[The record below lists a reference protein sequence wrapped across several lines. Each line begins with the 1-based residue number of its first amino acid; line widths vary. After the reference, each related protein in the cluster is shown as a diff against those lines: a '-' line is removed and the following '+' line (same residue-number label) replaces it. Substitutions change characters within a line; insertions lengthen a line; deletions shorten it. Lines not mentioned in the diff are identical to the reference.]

1 MVVLFVSPVM
11 RTSPQ
16 GREKQTYAYFGANGQ
31 LEFGPQ
37 KRQSRSETTV
47 TRLMFT
53 GDFQKQQYNTGL
65 DEIVDNPYYG
75 SLDTTIAETYKTS
88 KTIKLQTLYELQEGF
103 EIGTLHNR
111 ITNSMFNARLS
122 KVDKDEASY
131 IGVFHV
137 DLYARANRFD
147 DTTIRGKLAIQL
159 LKNHPRVALNKES
172 ANPAIHH
179 FYISEENEA
188 IVEVRRKQDTIE
200 QIMFEK
206 VKLQNE
212 ASNFKTYQVASLC
225 LYKDNRPAVVGEANH
240 ELVKAQ
246 LSAYLD
252 SSSKFFNEN
261 SRKFLELITMIK
273 DKKQSERFYVRYLL
287 QQAINSNIL
296 DLRDGYIFWHSKAN
310 TPNMGKHTDILKLEN
325 LILSEMLIYNPQSD
339 ASNHYK
345 DLLEECIKK
354 GVRIE

>member
-65 DEIVDNPYYG
+65 DEMVDNPYYG

-111 ITNSMFNARLS
+111 IVSSMFNTRLS
-122 KVDKDEASY
+122 KVDKDDVSY
-131 IGVFHV
+131 IGGFHV

-159 LKNHPRVALNKES
+159 LKNHPRVALNKEA
-172 ANPAIHH
+172 ANPATHH

-225 LYKDNRPAVVGEANH
+225 LYKDNRPAVIGDANH

-261 SRKFLELITMIK
+261 SRKFLELIAMIK